1 MSETEILK
9 LLTFRTA
16 GNGQNADMDVSSLVN
31 FGLQMSF
38 LGELENNM
46 RNVLNLDEFTIA
58 GESVSASGSK
68 KNNADNNT
76 REVYNVEMGKYIN
89 DKIML
94 KYKQGIGSS
103 DYSYG
108 IQYDLNDRMSLTAN
122 RDQDSKY
129 TYGIEAR
136 FKF

>member
-1 MSETEILK
+1 
-9 LLTFRTA
+9 
-16 GNGQNADMDVSSLVN
+16 
-31 FGLQMSF
+31 
-38 LGELENNM
+38 
-46 RNVLNLDEFTIA
+46 
-58 GESVSASGSK
+58 
-68 KNNADNNT
+68 
-76 REVYNVEMGKYIN
+76 MGKYIN